1 MTRVAWIA
9 VGGVTTVAVALAVAL
24 AVSLAGGDDD
34 PEAPGAPAGVV
45 TPGAVPS
52 EEFQDCLSEQGV
64 EPPEPGTP
72 QRAPD
77 EGFQDALEACA
88 DLLPEGAQEG
98 GGLRIMPPPSG

>member
-24 AVSLAGGDDD
+24 AVSLASGDDGD
-34 PEAPGAPAGVV
+34 AGPGAPATL
-45 TPGAVPS
+45 TPGAAPS

-64 EPPEPGTP
+64 EQPEPGTP
-72 QRAPD
+72 QRGPD
-77 EGFQDALEACA
+77 EGFQEALEACA
-88 DLLPEGAQEG
+88 DLLPEGAPEG